1 LNAAQ
6 SLAIALTRECRVEW
20 FGDDSGANRLSS
32 PAQAREQALLYA
44 ERQYGDFEVF
54 SFHH

>member
-44 ERQYGDFEVF
+44 ERKYGDFEVF